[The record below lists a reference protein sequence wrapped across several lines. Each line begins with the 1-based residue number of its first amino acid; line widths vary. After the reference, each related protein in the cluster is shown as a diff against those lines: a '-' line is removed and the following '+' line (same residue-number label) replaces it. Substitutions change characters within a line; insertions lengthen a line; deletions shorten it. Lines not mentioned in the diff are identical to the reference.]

1 MINMSVSAQTI
12 KRGVSGV
19 FKNGGKKGA
28 TKAAENVVEQVA
40 EKSLVGTA
48 MGVGLPLFFAG
59 QTYKDARNEGNGMI
73 NSGLRAAG
81 DFAIQEMMGGGLM
94 GIAKYMALQAVPAIP
109 KAAVGAAES
118 LNTMSRNMN
127 RATVAGPFSTATFND
142 NQQKYTMRQSGMQLA
157 QASKYNLQQTLM
169 GNEAQYMKY

>member
-1 MINMSVSAQTI
+1 MITMSVSAQTI

-28 TKAAENVVEQVA
+28 EKAAKNVVEQVA
-40 EKSLVGTA
+40 EKSLMGTA
-48 MGVGLPLFFAG
+48 FSVGLPLFFAG
-59 QTYKDARNEGNGMI
+59 QMYKDSRNEGNGMI
-73 NSGLRAAG
+73 QSGMKAAG
-81 DFAIQEMMGGGLM
+81 DFAVSEMMGGGLG

-109 KAAVGAAES
+109 KAAVGAVES
-118 LNTMSRNMN
+118 LNAMSRSMN
-127 RATVAGPFSTATFND
+127 SATVAGPFSTAIFND
-142 NQQKYTMRQSGMQLA
+142 NQQKYTMRQAGMQLA